1 MANIGGAFILGASYN
16 VTAESPVDVRMLV
29 RKEADLTA
37 SDSWGDSHPPYKGML
52 VVVEETG
59 NVYVLLDPL
68 NTNSIES
75 WKQIGSSNEGS
86 NEWVFWKE

>member
-37 SDSWGDSHPPYKGML
+37 SDSWGDNHPPYKGML

>member
-37 SDSWGDSHPPYKGML
+37 SDS
-52 VVVEETG
+52 
-59 NVYVLLDPL
+59 
-68 NTNSIES
+68 
-75 WKQIGSSNEGS
+75 
-86 NEWVFWKE
+86 